1 MMRRLSEPELS
12 REPARRVGEAKDV
25 SHHAARQAALL
36 AHVQR
41 VLVDELS
48 DEQLESL
55 RPRLEHA
62 IVCGLSSLGHPSAR
76 EGRGDR

>member
-1 MMRRLSEPELS
+1 MMRRLSEPELL
-12 REPARRVGEAKDV
+12 REPARRVGEAPDA
-25 SHHAARQAALL
+25 SHQAARQAALL

-48 DEQLESL
+48 DEQLQSL

-62 IVCGLSSLGHPSAR
+62 ILCGLSSFAHPSGR
-76 EGRGDR
+76 EGRGDP